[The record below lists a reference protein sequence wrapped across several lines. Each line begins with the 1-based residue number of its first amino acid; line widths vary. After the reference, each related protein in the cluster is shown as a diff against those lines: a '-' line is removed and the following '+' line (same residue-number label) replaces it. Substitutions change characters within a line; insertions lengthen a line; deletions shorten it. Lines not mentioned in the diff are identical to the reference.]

1 MQRVV
6 FLVVVALLGGA
17 ALAGCGRAEP
27 DVAAY
32 VGKQRFS
39 IQQVETLAK
48 EAGERLGDYAA
59 AQRSVVGWLVI
70 RSVGQRMAQDEGWE
84 LELPAELDEFARQRG
99 LQAGSPVAKLFL
111 ETISVLQTIEQ
122 TVAPVDPTEA
132 DQREVYQNL
141 TINGQPVTDPFE
153 NVQQFLTAETIGRS
167 LGVRKVLSE
176 QLDRSDVVVNPRY
189 TPMRFPIEVRVG
201 QVPGVV
207 YLPLDAGSVASDA
220 R

>member
-1 MQRVV
+1 MQRVL

-17 ALAGCGRAEP
+17 AVTGCSRAEP

-48 EAGERLGDYAA
+48 EAGERLGDYGA
-59 AQRSVVGWLVI
+59 AQRSVLGWLVI
-70 RSVGQRMAQDEGWE
+70 RSVGQRMAQDQGLK
-84 LELPAELDEFARQRG
+84 LEMPADVDEFAQQSG
-99 LQAGSPVAKLFL
+99 LRPGSPVAKLYL
-111 ETISVLQTIEQ
+111 ETISVLQALEQ
-122 TVAPVDPTEA
+122 TVTPVNPSEA
-132 DQREVYQNL
+132 DQREVYKNL
-141 TINGQPVTDPFE
+141 TVNGQPVTDPFE
-153 NVQQFLTAETIGRS
+153 NVQQYLTTETIGRS

-176 QLDRSDVVVNPRY
+176 HIDKSNVVVNPRY

-207 YLPLDAGSVASDA
+207 YMPLDAGSVASDA